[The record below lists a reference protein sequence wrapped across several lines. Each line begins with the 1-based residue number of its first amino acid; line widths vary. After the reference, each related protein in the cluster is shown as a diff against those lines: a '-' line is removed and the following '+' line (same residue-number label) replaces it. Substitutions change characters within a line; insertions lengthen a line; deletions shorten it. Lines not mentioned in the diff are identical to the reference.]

1 LGPAYPKNG
10 EGDQNMRSDGL
21 RVLAVIERDLKKF
34 RRNPLVIAMSVLLPL
49 IYLVIL
55 GHSFQ
60 GKLQALPLVVANLD
74 SGPYSR
80 NVMDNLRAVEAGPKT
95 FSLVIVGNEK
105 DAIDGI
111 RRGKYKAGLIIPPDF
126 SKRVALKGRPEV
138 GLFLDNTD
146 GISSEAVKNAVMGGL
161 RSIRSDYVSIR
172 DKSDEILLRDIT
184 LYKQVDYYES
194 LVPGVV
200 IMAIFLGT
208 LTTGAF
214 NIVMDR
220 FLGVDESYLLTP
232 LSKSDIVAGLIISGL
247 FITTIIAVVIL
258 AVSMLM
264 TGIHFSRSPQQ
275 FASILLIIIL
285 TTLCLLSL
293 MFVILGRINH
303 PRVVGILSGFLNVI
317 LFFPSGAVYPIASF
331 PQWLKTFAKINP
343 EAYAVD
349 ALKGLLFKGADLA
362 SIATDIAFLLV
373 FTMVMMTTAIMT
385 FRRTL

>member
-1 LGPAYPKNG
+1 MKGA
-10 EGDQNMRSDGL
+10 GL
-21 RVLAVIERDLKKF
+21 RVLAVVDRDLKKF
-34 RRNPLVIAMSVLLPL
+34 RRNPLVVAMSVLLPL

-80 NVMDNLRAVEAGPKT
+80 RLMQNLRAVEAGPKT
-95 FSLVIVGNEK
+95 FRTVIVKNEK
-105 DAIDGI
+105 DAMDGI
-111 RRGKYKAGLIIPPDF
+111 RRGKYKAGLIIPADF
-126 SKRVALKGRPEV
+126 SKRVALKERPEV

-146 GISSEAVKNAVMGGL
+146 GISSEAVKNAVFGALG
-161 RSIRSDYVSIR
+161 SITSDYVSIR
-172 DKSDEILLRDIT
+172 DKSDEIFLRDVN
-184 LYKQVDYYES
+184 LYRKVDYYES

-214 NIVMDR
+214 NVVMDR

-232 LSKSDIVAGLIISGL
+232 LSKADIVAGLIISGL

-258 AVSMLM
+258 VVSMLM
-264 TGIHFSRSPQQ
+264 TGIHFSRSVQQ
-275 FASILLIIIL
+275 FASILLVIIL

-331 PQWLKTFAKINP
+331 PEWLKIFAKINP
-343 EAYAVD
+343 EVYAVD

-362 SIATDIAFLLV
+362 SIASDIAFLLV
-373 FTMVMMTTAIMT
+373 FTIVMMTTAIVT

>member
-1 LGPAYPKNG
+1 MG
-10 EGDQNMRSDGL
+10 SDGL

-34 RRNPLVIAMSVLLPL
+34 RRNPLVIAMSILLPL

-60 GKLQALPLVVANLD
+60 GKLQGLPLVVANLD
-74 SGPYSR
+74 SGPHAR
-80 NVMDNLRAVEAGPKT
+80 DMMNNLRAVEAGPKT
-95 FSLVIVGNEK
+95 FSLVVVKNEK
-105 DAIDGI
+105 DVTDGI
-111 RRGKYKAGLIIPPDF
+111 RRGAYKAGLIIPPDF
-126 SKRVALKGRPEV
+126 SKKVALKARPEV
-138 GLFLDNTD
+138 GLFLDNAD
-146 GISSEAVKNAVMGGL
+146 GISSEAIKNAIMGALG
-161 RSIRSDYVSIR
+161 SIRSDYVSIR
-172 DKSDEILLRDIT
+172 DKSDEILLRDIN
-184 LYKQVDYYES
+184 LYRQVDYYQS

-214 NIVMDR
+214 NVVMDR

-264 TGIHFSRSPQQ
+264 TGIPFSRSPQQ

-331 PQWLKTFAKINP
+331 PHWLKSFAKINP
-343 EAYAVD
+343 EVYAVD

-362 SIATDIAFLLV
+362 TIATDVFFLTAFTIV
-373 FTMVMMTTAIMT
+373 TMTAAIMT